1 VSATQTPGRGTHAR
15 GAGQRGTRVRE
26 AGARGTR
33 TRGAGP
39 RGTRE
44 RRGGEPGTGPRPAQ
58 PPRGNRRTAAI
69 AAAAIL
75 LAGAAELPLLR
86 VFGSPGLRMVLL
98 AVPAAT
104 LVSAGAAMAVT
115 RLLPGR
121 DADGSRAGSSPFSPL
136 AVASGFVT
144 GLAAGALPGLVTA
157 TPDPF
162 GPSSIS
168 ARIEQALTD
177 GWYRLFSVPVPVP
190 YTRSFTDLPFLLA
203 AALAAIIMLAALS
216 RHPAVAVL
224 PAVAGF
230 GGLLVLG
237 ADGPVTGT
245 ALSGG
250 FALAALI
257 FLVVAAPPTGKRAV
271 TGALTG
277 GALIATTVLI
287 VGAVHPGQPYNPRAA
302 IRLPLDV
309 RVSQDPMALLSALL
323 QTPRVPV
330 LTATLSGALEAQPR
344 NWVLLTYD
352 TYDGAGWTA
361 PGDAKPAVTA
371 GQAPDAIGTGTAS
384 VVAAS
389 PVTLLPHPASV
400 LASSPADLEYA
411 PDSELLAAPGP
422 VRAYTVR
429 VSVGVPSAAE
439 LDGAAVSAGVPPVLM
454 SVPSCTPSALRKL
467 AQDISA
473 ATTVPDQ
480 QLLRLEQYL
489 SSAPFGY
496 DHAAAPG
503 EGCASINNM
512 LANRKGTSA
521 QFATAFVLAARLLG
535 IPARVAVGYLPG
547 TISGN
552 VDTVTDADAYAW
564 PQAEL
569 TGVGWTDFDPTPKST
584 SNGHQPPR
592 EKQPAIQQLQTSA
605 PKTGPVAAPAVTPP
619 PPPSGLSATVR
630 VLLGVGAGVGLVL
643 LWVLAVW
650 LWGARRRT
658 RLRRLPDP
666 AARVLGAW
674 DELLVPLAL
683 AGVPIRGRSAQAVAA
698 DAARAVPGAARA
710 VRELATLAERALYDQ
725 ATADD
730 AAVAWELSD
739 GARRP
744 ALAAAGRLVRL
755 RRLFVPPLG
764 RSAPPPV
771 PTAPPMIKR

>member
-1 VSATQTPGRGTHAR
+1 VSATQTPGRGTRAR
-15 GAGQRGTRVRE
+15 GAGTRRAGTRA
-26 AGARGTR
+26 AGARGVGAPGADVAGS
-33 TRGAGP
+33 RG
-39 RGTRE
+39 R
-44 RRGGEPGTGPRPAQ
+44 PGQAARPAQ
-58 PPRGNRRTAAI
+58 PARGERRSVAI

-86 VFGSPGLRMVLL
+86 VFGSPGLRIVLM

-104 LVSAGAAMAVT
+104 LAAAGAATAVS

-121 DADGSRAGSSPFSPL
+121 GADGGQAGSSPSSPL
-136 AVASGFVT
+136 AMASGFVA

-168 ARIEQALTD
+168 TRVEQALTD

-257 FLVVAAPPTGKRAV
+257 FLVVAAPPAGKRAV

-277 GALIATTVLI
+277 GALIAGTVLV

-302 IRLPLDV
+302 IRLPLDIQ
-309 RVSQDPMALLSALL
+309 VSQDPMAMLSALL

-330 LTATLSGALEAQPR
+330 LTAQLSGALQAQPR

-352 TYDGAGWTA
+352 TYDGAGWAA
-361 PGDAKPAVTA
+361 PGDAKPAVTS
-371 GQAPDAIGTGTAS
+371 GRAPDAVGTGTAS
-384 VVAAS
+384 VVAAA

-422 VRAYTVR
+422 VRVYTVR
-429 VSVGVPSAAE
+429 VSVGIPTVAQLDSAA
-439 LDGAAVSAGVPPVLM
+439 VPAGVPAVLT
-454 SVPSCTPSALRKL
+454 SVPPCTPPALRKL

-480 QLLRLEQYL
+480 ELLRLEQYL
-489 SSAPFGY
+489 SSAPFSY

-512 LANRKGTSA
+512 LASRKGTSA
-521 QFATAFVLAARLLG
+521 QFATAFALTARLLG

-547 TISGN
+547 AVSGN
-552 VDTVTDADAYAW
+552 VDTVTDGDAYAW

-584 SNGHQPPR
+584 SSGHQPPR
-592 EKQPAIQQLQTSA
+592 EKQPAMQRLQTSA
-605 PKTGPVAAPAVTPP
+605 PKTGPAAAPSVTPP
-619 PPPSGLSATVR
+619 PPPRGLSTTAR
-630 VLLGVGAGVGLVL
+630 VLLGFGAGVALVL
-643 LWVLAVW
+643 LWMLAVW

-666 AARVLGAW
+666 AGRVLGAW
-674 DELLVPLAL
+674 DELLGPLAQ
-683 AGVPIRGRSAQAVAA
+683 AGVPIPGRSARAVAV
-698 DAARAVPGAARA
+698 DAARAVPGAGRA

-725 ATADD
+725 VTADD
-730 AAVAWELSD
+730 AGVAWGLSD
-739 GARRP
+739 DARGR
-744 ALAAAGRLVRL
+744 AKAAASRWARL
-755 RRLFVPPLG
+755 RRLFVPSP
-764 RSAPPPV
+764 RRDTSPV
-771 PTAPPMIKR
+771 TDASPVKR

>member
-1 VSATQTPGRGTHAR
+1 VSATHTRGRGTRAR
-15 GAGQRGTRVRE
+15 DASPRGTRARD
-26 AGARGTR
+26 AGARGQE
-33 TRGAGP
+33 ASP
-39 RGTRE
+39 RGNRGLGADPQGTRAQ
-44 RRGGEPGTGPRPAQ
+44 PAQ
-58 PPRGNRRTAAI
+58 AARGNRRTAAI
-69 AAAAIL
+69 AAAAVL

-86 VFGSPGLRMVLL
+86 VFGSPGLRIVLL

-104 LVSAGAAMAVT
+104 LVAGGVRMAVD
-115 RLLPGR
+115 RALPAPGG
-121 DADGSRAGSSPFSPL
+121 DHGVGSSSSSPL
-136 AVASGFVT
+136 AVAGGFVA
-144 GLAAGALPGLVTA
+144 GLAAGALPGMMTA
-157 TPDPF
+157 APDPF
-162 GPSSIS
+162 GPSSLS
-168 ARIEQALTD
+168 ARLEQALTD

-216 RHPAVAVL
+216 KHPAAAVL

-257 FLVVAAPPTGKRAV
+257 FLVVAAPPAGKRAV

-277 GALIATTVLI
+277 GALIAGTVLV
-287 VGAVHPGQPYNPRAA
+287 VGAVHPGQPYNPRAS
-302 IRLPLDV
+302 IRLPLDI
-309 RVSQDPMALLSALL
+309 RVSQDPMAMLSALL

-330 LTATLSGALEAQPR
+330 LTARLSGALLAQPR

-352 TYDGAGWTA
+352 TYDGAGWAA

-371 GQAPDAIGTGTAS
+371 GKAPDAIGTGTAS

-389 PVTLLPHPASV
+389 PLTLLPHPASV

-429 VSVGVPSAAE
+429 VSVGIPSVTQ
-439 LDGAAVSAGVPPVLM
+439 LDGAALPTGVPPVLT
-454 SVPSCTPSALRKL
+454 SVPACVPSALRTL
-467 AQDISA
+467 AQDIAA
-473 ATTVPDQ
+473 ATTVPDE
-480 QLLRLEQYL
+480 QLLRLQQYL
-489 SSAPFGY
+489 SSAPFSY

-512 LANRKGTSA
+512 LADRKGTSA
-521 QFATAFVLAARLLG
+521 QFATAFALAARLLG

-547 TISGN
+547 TVSGG

-564 PQAEL
+564 PQVEL
-569 TGVGWTDFDPTPKST
+569 TGIGWVDFDPTPKST
-584 SNGHQPPR
+584 ANGHQPPR
-592 EKQPAIQQLQTSA
+592 EKQPAIPQLQTSA
-605 PKTGPVAAPAVTPP
+605 PKTGPIAAPSVQPP
-619 PPPSGLSATVR
+619 PPPSGLSTTAR
-630 VLLGVGAGVGLVL
+630 VLLGAGGGVALVL

-674 DELLVPLAL
+674 DELLVPLAQ

-698 DAARAVPGAARA
+698 DAARAVPGAARG

-725 ATADD
+725 TTADD
-730 AAVAWELSD
+730 AGVAWGLSD
-739 GARRP
+739 DARRP
-744 ALAAAGRLVRL
+744 ALAAAGRWVRL
-755 RRLFVPPLG
+755 RRPFVPSLHRG
-764 RSAPPPV
+764 VR
-771 PTAPPMIKR
+771 